1 MKNKYSF
8 YYQKNNKIF
17 DSNILTICYS
27 IDSDEM
33 ERYSLTSNNILLLIK
48 SNKIDELMSNNK
60 IDFFDV
66 ISNAF
71 DGDIFFRIQSECLL
85 GVYGDSHCDCEIQKK
100 EFLDLLKTRDGI
112 FVHLP
117 QEAQGWGLFYKCK
130 ELELQVNGRDQ
141 NGKTLGKFNRDEAQ
155 KYLLHNEGFFD
166 KRSYEIVFKILE
178 NLKLNNK
185 KYIVYTESNNKINE
199 MNNYGIKA
207 IRYSDFIKKEIS
219 RDNVAEYLI
228 KILNSTH
235 SYSNDIIDNI
245 CSIIESRK
253 YNNRTL
259 NTLIDIVYKINNDT
273 NYKIEDYTK
282 KRILKAYDEIICG
295 EERNYILKY
304 SSTIKIQNKFTCEVN
319 PLIFKQLINIYKKNI
334 FGRLCFEKMYYFSN
348 KNNKNIKKIRT
359 SKVLAISEINSNF
372 FVEQLYSVERDIF
385 SENKNVIEDTTSLT
399 KLRTMFENTE
409 FDYIKKQ
416 EMITFISED
425 ELNGMNL
432 YLKRIPGRQNY
443 VLDIYGQKKNIKA
456 LVNKLT
462 KQKQLALLNVVNNI
476 DLEDDNYSNYNLR
489 FCDLNL
495 AIQEELDNFK
505 KLKG

>member
-166 KRSYEIVFKILE
+166 KRSYEIVFKIL
-178 NLKLNNK
+178 
-185 KYIVYTESNNKINE
+185 
-199 MNNYGIKA
+199 
-207 IRYSDFIKKEIS
+207 
-219 RDNVAEYLI
+219 
-228 KILNSTH
+228 
-235 SYSNDIIDNI
+235 
-245 CSIIESRK
+245 
-253 YNNRTL
+253 
-259 NTLIDIVYKINNDT
+259 
-273 NYKIEDYTK
+273 
-282 KRILKAYDEIICG
+282 
-295 EERNYILKY
+295 
-304 SSTIKIQNKFTCEVN
+304 
-319 PLIFKQLINIYKKNI
+319 
-334 FGRLCFEKMYYFSN
+334 
-348 KNNKNIKKIRT
+348 
-359 SKVLAISEINSNF
+359 
-372 FVEQLYSVERDIF
+372 
-385 SENKNVIEDTTSLT
+385 
-399 KLRTMFENTE
+399 
-409 FDYIKKQ
+409 
-416 EMITFISED
+416 
-425 ELNGMNL
+425 
-432 YLKRIPGRQNY
+432 
-443 VLDIYGQKKNIKA
+443 
-456 LVNKLT
+456 
-462 KQKQLALLNVVNNI
+462 
-476 DLEDDNYSNYNLR
+476 
-489 FCDLNL
+489 
-495 AIQEELDNFK
+495 
-505 KLKG
+505 